1 MVRAPQRPQP
11 CPQQGPQQGPTPRL
25 PPRRLALLL
34 LVGSLATSTSGCIAV
49 SRKVYDRDVAAL
61 RQQADWLEAQKRKQA
76 ADSAQWSAK
85 YAASQEEL
93 AVCRKNASDLD
104 DAVHACEQKL
114 NDVARNNLKCGD
126 LFRQCEDEKA
136 KLRDELLAERNKRV
150 ELANRLADIQR
161 QLDELSRSIGDV
173 RGRLAELIK
182 AGKLRVEV
190 KNGFLVIGLESDILF
205 DTGKSDLKTDARPV
219 LLELAKVL
227 QQFKDKRFQVAG
239 HTDKRGGGDVNWP
252 LSVNRALSVVQFMIK
267 SGDVPAHM
275 LSAGGYAHYLPSN
288 DGEDADSLRQN
299 RRVEFLL
306 MPDLSELYKLASM
319 PAPTPARTSP

>member
-1 MVRAPQRPQP
+1 MVRVSKSPQSRPVPASSVQASAVVP
-11 CPQQGPQQGPTPRL
+11 K
-25 PPRRLALLL
+25 RRGALLL
-34 LVGSLATSTSGCIAV
+34 AVVLLASTTSGCIAV
-49 SRKVYDRDVAAL
+49 SRQTYDRDVAAL

-104 DAVHACEQKL
+104 DAVRSCEQKL

-205 DTGKSDLKTDARPV
+205 DTGKSELKADARPV

-275 LSAGGYAHYLPSN
+275 LSAGGYAHYLPSSE
-288 DGEDADSLRQN
+288 GEDNDSFRQN

-306 MPDLSELYKLASM
+306 MPDLTELYKLATT
-319 PAPTPARTSP
+319 PAPAPARSKP

>member
-267 SGDVPAHM
+267 SSDVPAHM